1 VLPVH
6 YGTPDSSTEIQ
17 AARIFAYHAVNA
29 LTCFGKDQLFNP
41 PLTGSTRKTMRMIR
55 FVACHDGLLGDGLLT
70 DEALM
75 VSFQPPRACGQ
86 LT

>member
-1 VLPVH
+1 
-6 YGTPDSSTEIQ
+6 
-17 AARIFAYHAVNA
+17 

-70 DEALM
+70 DKALM
-75 VSFQPPRACGQ
+75 VSIQ
-86 LT
+86 LPSSGRKLT